1 MVQAFP
7 IVYDE
12 IGGKQH
18 GATTSTTSLADLG
31 AESLSGTNF
40 RFCRLFLSIL
50 RRCVG
55 FERTEKTRRD
65 TGDFI
70 DCR

>member
-1 MVQAFP
+1 VVQAFP
-7 IVYDE
+7 ILYDE
-12 IGGKQH
+12 TGGKQH
-18 GATTSTTSLADLG
+18 GATTSTTSLADLS
-31 AESLSGTNF
+31 AESLSAAKF

-55 FERTEKTRRD
+55 FERTEKTSRD